1 MTPSGPPGV
10 SGDQHEHDDR
20 ARSRWSQLT
29 RFTRRRVR
37 SGASRARS
45 ALVPAA
51 TSAIAAVG
59 AYVFAEQVLGHHQP
73 IFAATAALIALG
85 FGRDPRV
92 RKVVEI
98 AVGCTLG
105 ILIGDLML
113 TLLGANWLTALL
125 VVFVSIIV
133 ARFLDSGVIFTT
145 QMSLQSVLVVLL
157 PMPANGPFDRSIDA
171 VVGGVIALV
180 ITLLFPKNLQ
190 REPAEGLRKLYST
203 VTQVLRDCS
212 VALRTHES
220 RHAWMGLVS
229 CRGTQSILDDLR
241 KDLKSAVELATYS
254 PTKRAS
260 RQILDE
266 TQDTVEKTDLAVR
279 SLRIVARRVITVVD
293 QAMLD
298 EDGMERLADWFD
310 EAADAVAILGR
321 SLSEPGVPG
330 RHRSLSV
337 ARDALGSATAQ
348 LDPAQLGANTLHSEA
363 LVMLLR
369 PMMVDFLEAT
379 GTTHDEAVSYL
390 PHLS

>member
-1 MTPSGPPGV
+1 MTTSGSFGA
-10 SGDQHEHDDR
+10 SGDSSSREDRDDSRR
-20 ARSRWSQLT
+20 ARLT
-29 RFTRRRVR
+29 RFTRRRLR

-51 TSAIAAVG
+51 TSAVAAVG
-59 AYVFAEQVLGHHQP
+59 AYLFAERVLGHHQP
-73 IFAATAALIALG
+73 LFASTAALIALG

-92 RKVVEI
+92 RKVLEI

-113 TLLGANWLTALL
+113 TWLGANPFTALL

-190 REPAEGLRKLYST
+190 REPAEGMRKLYST

-212 VALRTHES
+212 LALRTHES

-229 CRGTQSILDDLR
+229 CRGTQGILDDLR
-241 KDLKSAVELATYS
+241 KDLLAAVELATYS
-254 PTKRAS
+254 PTKRSS

-266 TQDTVEKTDLAVR
+266 TQDTVEMTDLAVR
-279 SLRIVARRVITVVD
+279 SLRIVARRVVTVVD

-298 EDGMERLADWFD
+298 DDGMTRLADWFD
-310 EAADAVAILGR
+310 EAADAVGILGR
-321 SLSEPGVPG
+321 SLSEPGIPG

-348 LDPAQLGANTLHSEA
+348 LDPAHLGATTLHSEA